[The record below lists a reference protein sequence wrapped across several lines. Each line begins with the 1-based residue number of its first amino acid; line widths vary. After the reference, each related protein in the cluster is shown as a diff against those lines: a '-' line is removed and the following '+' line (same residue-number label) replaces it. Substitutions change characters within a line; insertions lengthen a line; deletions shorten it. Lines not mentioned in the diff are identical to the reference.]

1 MRRVRLPSPATLIA
15 LAALFVALGGPA
27 EAARLI
33 KGKDIKRNTITS
45 KQIKN
50 GSLRVADLSSGAA
63 ATLTTTPPSSIG
75 SDRIAD
81 GSIAGAD
88 LAGASVNSSHVVDQS
103 LAGVDIAANAV
114 SADEIAPNSIQGDE
128 LEDGRLGARDVGS
141 FVGTLALDFPPLD
154 TGECGFLDA
163 DVAALAV
170 ATPPFSVADDI
181 VLVTPPASFPD
192 DKLALSAGPAGAT
205 KIRVRVCNLNGAGAI
220 DVPSLTYRYISFD
233 M

>member
-1 MRRVRLPSPATLIA
+1 MRSVRLPSPAALIA
-15 LAALFVALGGPA
+15 LVALFVALGGPA

-33 KGKDIKRNTITS
+33 NGKDIKKNTITS

-50 GSLRVADLSSGAA
+50 RSLGVADLSRGAVS
-63 ATLTTTPPSSIG
+63 TLTATPPSSIG
-75 SDRIAD
+75 SDKIAD

-103 LAGVDIAANAV
+103 LQGIDIATNAV

-128 LEDGRLGARDVGS
+128 IEDGRLGARDVGS

-154 TGECGFLDA
+154 VGVCAFVDA
-163 DVAALAV
+163 DVAALAA
-170 ATPPFSVADDI
+170 ATPPLSVGDDI

-192 DKLALSAGPAGAT
+192 DALALSAAPAAAT
-205 KIRVRVCNLNGAGAI
+205 KVRVRVCNLNGAGVI
-220 DVPSLTYRYISFD
+220 DLPSLTYRYISFD